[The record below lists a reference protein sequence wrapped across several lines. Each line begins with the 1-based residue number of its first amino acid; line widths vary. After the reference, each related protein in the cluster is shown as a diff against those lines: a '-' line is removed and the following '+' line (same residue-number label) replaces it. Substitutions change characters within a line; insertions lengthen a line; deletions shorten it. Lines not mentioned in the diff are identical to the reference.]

1 MCGLIRVII
10 APKNPPLNSVT
21 IMGKCGTHLKTAIVI
36 IMMMVV
42 VEGKLIIVT

>member
-21 IMGKCGTHLKTAIVI
+21 IMGKCGMHLKTVIVI